1 MTVVKYYI
9 KSFSLQVRLTQ
20 NRRDGKTQQ
29 LTAQNGKLRHG
40 DFYINASDSLPF
52 EVLLL

>member
-29 LTAQNGKLRHG
+29 LTAENGKLG
-40 DFYINASDSLPF
+40 LGEFYINALDCLPF